1 MTFLEAI
8 KSGLIAIWSN
18 KIRSFL
24 TMLGMIIGVS
34 SVITLVSIGK
44 GVYQD
49 VASLVSDMGTNLVFV
64 VSGDISG
71 MTQSTGGNYAVNPA
85 NFIKADILKPAD
97 LATIKTMPEVE
108 YFSAMNILS
117 GFLSFENK
125 NAYPMI
131 VGVQPD
137 AVHTIQNLAID
148 KGRFFTEEDNGKYL
162 IVLTPNQVEALFGD
176 KKFDPVGK
184 KIMAGKQEYEVVGTV
199 KQKKQETNIISSDFD
214 NMVFLPFE
222 TVNKISGSTQIMRI
236 FIKIN
241 DNFDIKET
249 AEKIKNTLLETHT
262 KDEISV
268 LTQEDMLDMMSSI
281 LSIMTIMITAIA
293 SISLVVGGVGIMNI
307 MLVSVTERTRE
318 IGIRKAIGATD
329 GEIMKQFLL
338 EAIILTMLGG
348 AIGVALSYG
357 VGIIFEAQTS
367 IQAVID
373 AQTILLA
380 TGISITI
387 GIIFG
392 LFPAYRAAK
401 KDPVDAL
408 RYE

>member
-1 MTFLEAI
+1 MTILEAI

-44 GVYQD
+44 GVYND
-49 VASLVSDMGTNLVFV
+49 VASIVSDMGTNLVFI

-71 MTQSTGGNYAVNPA
+71 MTQSGGGNYAANPA
-85 NFIKADILKPAD
+85 NFIKADILKKED
-97 LATIKTMPEVE
+97 LVSLKAMPEVK
-108 YFSAMNILS
+108 YLSAMNILS
-117 GFLSFENK
+117 GFIAFENK
-125 NAYPMI
+125 TAYPMI

-137 AVHTIQNLAID
+137 AVQTIQNLAVD
-148 KGRFFTEEDNGKYL
+148 KGRFFTDSDDGKSY
-162 IVLTPNQVEALFGD
+162 IVLTPNQIEALFGD
-176 KKFDPVGK
+176 KNFDPVGK
-184 KIMAGKQEYEVVGTV
+184 KVTVGKQEFEVLGTV
-199 KQKKQETNIISSDFD
+199 KQKKQQTNIISSDFD
-214 NMVFLPFE
+214 NMAFIPFE
-222 TVNKISGSTQIMRI
+222 TVNQISGSTQIMRI
-236 FIKIN
+236 FCKIN
-241 DNFDIKET
+241 DEFDAKDS
-249 AEKIKNTLLETHT
+249 AEKIKSKLLETHT
-262 KDEISV
+262 KDEVSV

-281 LSIMTIMITAIA
+281 LNIMTMMITAIA
-293 SISLVVGGVGIMNI
+293 SISLIVGGVGIMNI
-307 MLVSVTERTRE
+307 MLVSVTERTKE

-348 AIGVALSYG
+348 AIGVGLAYG
-357 VGIIFEAQTS
+357 AGIIFKAQTS

-380 TGISITI
+380 VGISVGI

-392 LFPAYRAAK
+392 LFPAVRASK

>member
-1 MTFLEAI
+1 MTLLEAI

-34 SVITLVSIGK
+34 SVITLISIGK
-44 GVYQD
+44 GVYND
-49 VASLVSDMGTNLVFV
+49 VASIVSDMGTNLVFV

-71 MTQSTGGNYAVNPA
+71 MTQSTGGNYAANPA
-85 NFIKADILKPAD
+85 NFIKADILKKED
-97 LATIKTMPEVE
+97 LTTIKALPEVE

-131 VGVQPD
+131 VGVQSD
-137 AVHTIQNLAID
+137 AVHTIQNLTID
-148 KGRFFTEEDNGKYL
+148 KGRFFTEGDDGKYL

-176 KKFDPVGK
+176 KQFDPVGK

-214 NMVFLPFE
+214 NMAFLPFE

-241 DNFDIKET
+241 DDFDAKAT
-249 AEKIKNTLLETHT
+249 AEKIKNKLLETHT
-262 KDEISV
+262 KDEVSV

-281 LSIMTIMITAIA
+281 LNIMTMMITAIA
-293 SISLVVGGVGIMNI
+293 SISLIVGGVGIMNI
-307 MLVSVTERTRE
+307 MLVSVTERMRE

-392 LFPAYRAAK
+392 IFPAYRAAK